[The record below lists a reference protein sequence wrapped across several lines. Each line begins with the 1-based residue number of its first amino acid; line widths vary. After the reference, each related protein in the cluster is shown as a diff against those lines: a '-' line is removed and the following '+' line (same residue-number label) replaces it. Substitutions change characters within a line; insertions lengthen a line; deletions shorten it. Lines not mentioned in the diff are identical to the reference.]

1 MIVSLPK
8 SSLGEEKHT
17 GVPMNASDG
26 GFGFGRHDEQRGDR
40 HAHHGG
46 GVLRVVGVQTLASL
60 CDEGRLVECGDLV

>member
-1 MIVSLPK
+1 
-8 SSLGEEKHT
+8 
-17 GVPMNASDG
+17 MNASDG